1 LWRVFR
7 GWAGAVPLA
16 RQRYA
21 AGVPHRADDLDPEVA
36 SADDRRE
43 VALTEDL
50 EILPDQTT
58 DDTDAG
64 WGERRGSNDDYLLAE
79 RPPHWD

>member
-1 LWRVFR
+1 
-7 GWAGAVPLA
+7 
-16 RQRYA
+16 
-21 AGVPHRADDLDPEVA
+21 VPHRADDLDPEVA

-50 EILPDQTT
+50 EVLPDQTI